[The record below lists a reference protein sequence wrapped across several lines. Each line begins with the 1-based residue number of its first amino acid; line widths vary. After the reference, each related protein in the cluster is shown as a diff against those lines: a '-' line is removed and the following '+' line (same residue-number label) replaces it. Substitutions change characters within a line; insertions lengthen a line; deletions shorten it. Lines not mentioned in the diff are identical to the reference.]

1 MLVTLT
7 QQSLE
12 LEDGTGKKKKQSL
25 KVFATKNEVMSKDF
39 FSCILMLIFFMFAA
53 RKIHAYQYVSTDP
66 L

>member
-25 KVFATKNEVMSKDF
+25 KVFATKNEVQSKEF
-39 FSCILMLIFFMFAA
+39 FSCILMLI
-53 RKIHAYQYVSTDP
+53 V
-66 L
+66 